1 MTYTIGV
8 DIGGT
13 KVATAIV
20 DQYGSIISKKEVVS
34 NPIDKEAMFLQVI
47 KSIDAVLDTSNLT
60 KDSIS
65 RIGVGVPGKVDS
77 EKGIAVFQ
85 NNLPWRNFPLVD
97 RLREHFLTQDIVIE
111 NDVYMAAYAEWR
123 KLRAARKQ
131 DTFVYVTISTGIS
144 CSIIHHGSFLRG
156 CGFAGELGL
165 YPVISN
171 SSPNGIN
178 KLEQVASGLAI
189 QKLARKQFG
198 NKHMTTRDLFNEYHK
213 GNKIAKQIIKDVT
226 ESLAHAIYALVCL
239 LDPNK
244 IVLGGGVINNQPF
257 LLNLVKNELNR
268 FLILE
273 QQHVLSCIST
283 SYYKGDSGIIG
294 AAMRGEA
301 SNNKEKQGTKLI

>member
-20 DQYGSIISKKEVVS
+20 DQYGSMISKKEVIS
-34 NPIDKEAMFLQVI
+34 NPIGKEEMFLQVI

-97 RLREHFLTQDIVIE
+97 RLREHFLTQDIVID

-123 KLRAARKQ
+123 KLCACKQ
-131 DTFVYVTISTGIS
+131 DTFVYVTVSTGIS
-144 CSIIHHGSFLRG
+144 CSTIHHSSFLRG
-156 CGFAGELGL
+156 GGFAGELGL

-178 KLEQVASGLAI
+178 QLEQVASGLAI
-189 QKLARKQFG
+189 QKLAQKQFG
-198 NKHMTTRDLFNEYHK
+198 NKHMTTRDLFNEFHK
-213 GNKIAKQIIKDVT
+213 DNKIAKEIIKDVT

-244 IVLGGGVINNQPF
+244 IVLGGGVINHQPF
-257 LLNLVKNELNR
+257 LLNLVKNKLKR
-268 FLILE
+268 FLMVE
-273 QQHVLSCIST
+273 QQHVLRGIST

-294 AAMRGEA
+294 AAMRIKT
-301 SNNKEKQGTKLI
+301 SNNKEKQGTKLF